1 MASARYR
8 GRMIVNDTDYTGSFV
23 DPNPEGVATDDLNT
37 VAIDGHIFNVVGSGG
52 GGGGSG
58 LPVFKEV
65 TLYNAPDRTWR
76 DITLADSLLN
86 YDLVLFHVHDTT
98 YNGSDANH
106 QHEGALVF
114 TKQELIDCYNDTKV
128 LWLMG
133 YDNTYAL
140 YTLTDYQTLTATTQ
154 VSVFIQRITGI
165 KFGTRNGDTTVLGA
179 FIDTNRVI
187 QAFTNITDT
196 QEHTYTATEDC
207 VVTYY
212 IPADTNSDVFIK
224 IDNVQI
230 GGGYSQYINA
240 FSDYCFLK
248 KGQTFSYQTTYTASS
263 GAGYTVYGIQGGDSQ
278 LIAPVIYSTTEREV
292 GVWTDNKP
300 LYQKTFEFNQQVITD
315 NAWTTNILGTVG
327 SGIEI
332 VDFDGTFGL
341 TGNPH
346 FADFSYYRGSSEYFT
361 AYIPSNNGHNDDIA
375 VRPNMNAGVSVTLDK
390 VTIWYTKDSDTAGS
404 GAYNTLGTPMQH
416 YSTTE
421 EVIGTWIDGR
431 TLYRRVYDFTSSPIT
446 VPTNTWLKVAND
458 WQIQPIRGTVIITST
473 RAAYDVAVD
482 CDDNDGLYV
491 RSWLSY
497 GNVNYLIVE
506 YVKD

>member
-1 MASARYR
+1 MASASYR

-23 DPNPEGVATDDLNT
+23 DPNPSGVATDDLNT
-37 VAIDGHIFNVVGSGG
+37 VAIDGKIFNVVGSGG
-52 GGGGSG
+52 GGSG
-58 LPVFKEV
+58 LPIFKEV

-76 DITLADSLLN
+76 DITLEDSLLN

-128 LWLMG
+128 LWLMS
-133 YDNTYAL
+133 YDDTYAL
-140 YTLTDYQTLTATTQ
+140 YTLTDYQTLTATTH
-154 VSVFIQRITGI
+154 VTVFIQRITGI
-165 KFGTRNGDTTVLGA
+165 KFGTRNGDTTVLGS

-212 IPADTNSDVFIK
+212 IPADTNSDVRIK

-230 GGGYSQYINA
+230 GGGYSQYVGA

-248 KGQTFSYQTTYTASS
+248 KGQTFSYQTTYTSS
-263 GAGYTVYGIQGGDSQ
+263 TGAGYTVYGIQGGDSQ
-278 LIAPVIYSTTEREV
+278 LIAPVIYSTTEREI

-300 LYQKTFEFNQQVITD
+300 LYEKTVWYN
-315 NAWTTNILGTVG
+315 NAIPYRTWTTLVDDSSITIVDHEGTVYL
-327 SGIEI
+327 
-332 VDFDGTFGL
+332 DGTPYCDMDYHRGVDSNEWVCSGVVSNGTQLHINQSFYGL
-341 TGNPH
+341 TVTCR
-346 FADFSYYRGSSEYFT
+346 ATYR
-361 AYIPSNNGHNDDIA
+361 
-375 VRPNMNAGVSVTLDK
+375 
-390 VTIWYTKDSDTAGS
+390 YTKLADVAGS
-404 GAYNTLGTPMQH
+404 GTYNTLGTPMQH

-446 VPTNTWLKVAND
+446 VPTNTWLKVSND

-473 RAAYDVAVD
+473 RATYDVAVD

-491 RSWLSY
+491 RSWLGY
-497 GNVNYLIVE
+497 ANVNYLIVE
-506 YVKD
+506 YVKDSN

>member
-1 MASARYR
+1 MASASYR

-23 DPNPEGVATDDLNT
+23 DPNPSGVATDDLNT
-37 VAIDGHIFNVVGSGG
+37 VAIDGKIFNVVGSGG

-58 LPVFKEV
+58 LPIFKEV

-165 KFGTRNGDTTVLGA
+165 KFGTRNGDTTVLGS

-212 IPADTNSDVFIK
+212 IPANTNSDVFIK
-224 IDNVQI
+224 IDNVQV

-278 LIAPVIYSTTEREV
+278 LIAPVIYSTTEREI
-292 GVWTDNKP
+292 GVWADNKP
-300 LYQKTFEFNQQVITD
+300 LYEKTIIYDTALAYRTWVTVFEDSSITIQDYEGIIYLNGTPYSDLNYHRGADGNEYVCSASNGGYRIQVNQSFN
-315 NAWTTNILGTVG
+315 GYTV
-327 SGIEI
+327 
-332 VDFDGTFGL
+332 TC
-341 TGNPH
+341 
-346 FADFSYYRGSSEYFT
+346 R
-361 AYIPSNNGHNDDIA
+361 
-375 VRPNMNAGVSVTLDK
+375 
-390 VTIWYTKDSDTAGS
+390 VTIRYTKNSDVAGS
-404 GAYNTLGTPMQH
+404 GTYNTLGTPMQH

-458 WQIQPIRGTVIITST
+458 WQIQPIRGTGIVTSS
-473 RAAYDVAVD
+473 RATFEVAID

-491 RSWLSY
+491 RSWLNY